1 MLEIRSRAAFCVKPQ
16 PPRLCRARGWMQS
29 WDTTGGE
36 VAVFIHCSL
45 SRAQGVPLVFILCWG
60 APGGAVRSL
69 LSGLRRYRDLGNRS
83 GLRIEVGN
91 EFRARQ
97 DACIASCGVCGDSA
111 LVA

>member
-45 SRAQGVPLVFILCWG
+45 SRAQGISVLCAGKAW
-60 APGGAVRSL
+60 
-69 LSGLRRYRDLGNRS
+69 LRHG
-83 GLRIEVGN
+83 
-91 EFRARQ
+91 
-97 DACIASCGVCGDSA
+97 CGSRWQIDQEAESDWQEQEHISPVKSY
-111 LVA
+111 V

>member
-1 MLEIRSRAAFCVKPQ
+1 MDAELGHHGR
-16 PPRLCRARGWMQS
+16 RGGRVHSLFSLQGPGCAS
-29 WDTTGGE
+29 GFHSLLGG
-36 VAVFIHCSL
+36 A
-45 SRAQGVPLVFILCWG
+45 
-60 APGGAVRSL
+60 GGAVRSL

-111 LVA
+111 PVA